1 LPAENPEGQGS
12 YQGDTSLAQTLLRAI
27 IIRMERTGTFPAL
40 YRRSDDR
47 IFSGFAAGVAESLGV
62 SATYVRAAFVVLA
75 LAGGVGLLAYVI
87 GVAITV
93 NSVDA
98 GAKRSIGRSQKLGLA
113 LMLIAALITLRAAN
127 LWFGDSVVWPVGLI
141 SFGLAAILDKGDN
154 YNRLSSWLAPGADGT
169 VRPPMSRIVVGTL
182 VLFAGVGTFVVT
194 RDSLAPL
201 GLPLLAVVVTVAG
214 LALLVGP
221 WIVRLV
227 SALNEE
233 RGDRIRSEERS
244 EVAAHLHDSVLQTL
258 ALIQRS
264 DDPNKMVTLARA
276 QERELRQWLFEADPD
291 TDSALFSTALQ
302 SMANRVERDY
312 DVRVELVTV
321 GETLISPALDAMVR
335 AAGEATAN
343 AARHAGAP
351 WVSVYA
357 ETIDGQVDV
366 YISDQGSG
374 FDVAS
379 VNGDRHGIADS
390 IIGRMERHGGRAEVT
405 SEIGSGTEVHLSM
418 PLGSDK

>member
-1 LPAENPEGQGS
+1 
-12 YQGDTSLAQTLLRAI
+12 
-27 IIRMERTGTFPAL
+27 
-40 YRRSDDR
+40 
-47 IFSGFAAGVAESLGV
+47 
-62 SATYVRAAFVVLA
+62 
-75 LAGGVGLLAYVI
+75 
-87 GVAITV
+87 
-93 NSVDA
+93 
-98 GAKRSIGRSQKLGLA
+98 
-113 LMLIAALITLRAAN
+113 
-127 LWFGDSVVWPVGLI
+127 
-141 SFGLAAILDKGDN
+141 
-154 YNRLSSWLAPGADGT
+154 
-169 VRPPMSRIVVGTL
+169 
-182 VLFAGVGTFVVT
+182 
-194 RDSLAPL
+194 
-201 GLPLLAVVVTVAG
+201 
-214 LALLVGP
+214 
-221 WIVRLV
+221 
-227 SALNEE
+227 
-233 RGDRIRSEERS
+233 
-244 EVAAHLHDSVLQTL
+244 TL

>member
-1 LPAENPEGQGS
+1 M
-12 YQGDTSLAQTLLRAI
+12 I
-27 IIRMERTGTFPAL
+27 IGMERTETRPVL

-75 LAGGVGLLAYVI
+75 LAGGVGVLAYVI

-93 NSVDA
+93 NTVDV
-98 GAKRSIGRSQKLGLA
+98 GSKRTIGRSQKLGLA
-113 LMLIAALITLRAAN
+113 LMLIAALVTLRAAN
-127 LWFGDSVVWPVGLI
+127 LWFGDSVVWPFGLI

-154 YNRLSSWLAPGADGT
+154 YNRLSSWLLPGGDVSG
-169 VRPPMSRIVVGTL
+169 RPPLGRIVLGTI
-182 VLFAGVGTFVVT
+182 VLFAGLATFVVT

-201 GLPLLAVVVTVAG
+201 GLPFLAVLVTVVG
-214 LALLVGP
+214 LMLLVGP

-227 SALNEE
+227 SALSEE
-233 RGDRIRSEERS
+233 RGDRIRSEERT

-291 TDSALFSTALQ
+291 TDLALFSTALQ
-302 SMANRVERDY
+302 AMAGRVERDY

-321 GETLISPALDAMVR
+321 GEAQLSPTLDAMVR

-343 AARHAGAP
+343 AARHSGVQ

-357 ETIDGQVDV
+357 ETAEGQIDV
-366 YISDQGSG
+366 YVSDQGRG

-379 VNGDRHGIADS
+379 VNGDRHGITDS
-390 IIGRMERHGGRAEVT
+390 IVGRMERHGGRASVT
-405 SEIGSGTEVHLSM
+405 SEIESGTEVHLSM
-418 PLGSDK
+418 PVGSEK